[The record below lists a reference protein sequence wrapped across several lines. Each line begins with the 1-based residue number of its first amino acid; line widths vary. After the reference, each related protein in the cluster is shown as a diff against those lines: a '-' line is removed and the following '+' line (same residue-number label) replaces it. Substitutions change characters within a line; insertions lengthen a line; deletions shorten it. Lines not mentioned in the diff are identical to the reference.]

1 MKNCPKCHAEIADG
15 VSFCPDCGAPVNE
28 NQAAYDPYDHTSE
41 FDAKDISDNKVV
53 AMMPYIL
60 GVLGLIVAILLANTS
75 KFVQFHIRTVL
86 KFTVIEFLCAVCCI
100 VPILGWIVGGAGIA
114 ICFVLRIIAFV
125 QICMG
130 KAKDPVIIRSLNFLK

>member
-15 VSFCPDCGAPVNE
+15 VSFCPACGAPVNE

-60 GVLGLIVAILLANTS
+60 GVLGLIVAILLA
-75 KFVQFHIRTVL
+75 
-86 KFTVIEFLCAVCCI
+86 VIEFLCAVCCI